1 MRIVLIVL
9 LVLVLLFAAVFVI
22 GGMML
27 DKNYSLE
34 RSMVIDAPPQAIHA
48 LVGDLARWEEWT
60 PWKDADESVKVT
72 LGEKTTG
79 VGASQT
85 WTSKDG
91 DGELTFT
98 KWDPMTGVEYDMAFI
113 SEGSKLPSKG
123 SVTYEVIEGG
133 TRVTWAMEGTMDMAV
148 VGGYFATMMD
158 PAVGPMFETGLQNLR
173 DKCEGVSTSPKEDPD
188 ATNPEIGKPAEPT
201 KEELEKMKEADP
213 AGAGTGG

>member
-27 DKNYSLE
+27 DKSYELE
-34 RSMVIDAPPQAIHA
+34 RSIVIAAPPAAIHA
-48 LVGDLARWEEWT
+48 LVGDLRRWDDWT
-60 PWKDADESVKVT
+60 PWKDHDDSVMVT
-72 LGEKTTG
+72 LGAQSTG

-98 KWDPMTGVEYDMAFI
+98 KWDPKTGIEYDMAFFAD
-113 SEGSKLPSKG
+113 GDRLPSKG
-123 SVTYEVIEGG
+123 VVMYEAAEGG
-133 TRVTWAMEGTMDMAV
+133 TRVTWSMHGSMDMAI

-158 PAVGPMFETGLQNLR
+158 SAVGPMFEQGLEKLKEQV
-173 DKCEGVSTSPKEDPD
+173 ETTPAST
-188 ATNPEIGKPAEPT
+188 PEKAAEP
-201 KEELEKMKEADP
+201 
-213 AGAGTGG
+213 AGTGG